1 MASPKATL
9 ILPVESQVRELD
21 AKLMLACAAAERGF
35 HVIIGSRAFV
45 HYAIASLPR
54 GIYLAKSMRSL
65 SELMFGILRRL
76 GHEIVAWDEEAL
88 VRFPR
93 DDYYRRRLSPKA
105 LRRVSRLLAWG
116 EDDAQLFRDFPDYP
130 GTPIDVTGNPRID
143 LIRPDALHYFDDE
156 VAEIRRRFGEFVMVN
171 TNFGYVNSFA
181 SKLNLVREPKTAGG
195 ELELSENARDMQPD
209 FARGLAAHKQA
220 LFEHFRA
227 LVPKLAAALPR
238 HNIVVRPHPS
248 EDHGVWREAAG
259 GFDNVHVVNQKSVIP
274 WLIAT
279 SALVHNG
286 CTTAVEATVLG
297 KPAVAFRPAI
307 AENFDCELPNS
318 LSHEAF
324 DPDELL
330 AKLRAVLAGDLG
342 LRDDSGQRARLER
355 HIAALDGPL
364 ASDRI
369 VDALC
374 AAGYRDRR
382 FPHPPLPQYLATRL
396 LVGARTLSKR
406 IKGLRPGH
414 RNTRKFHDHRFPGT
428 SVGDLDRRIQRFDKQ
443 LGRFGG
449 LRVTQRS
456 DHIFCVEDPDA

>member
-21 AKLMLACAAAERGF
+21 AKLMLACTAAERGF
-35 HVIIGSRAFV
+35 RAIIGSRAFV
-45 HYAIASLPR
+45 HYAVASLPR

-116 EDDAQLFRDFPDYP
+116 EDDAQLFREFPDYP

-143 LIRPDALHYFDDE
+143 LIRPDARHYFDDE
-156 VAEIRRRFGEFVMVN
+156 VAEIRERFGEFVMLN

-181 SKLNLVREPKTAGG
+181 SRLNLMRDPETAGG
-195 ELELSENARDMQPD
+195 EPELSENARDMHPD
-209 FARGLAAHKQA
+209 FARGLAAHKRA

-227 LVPKLAAALPR
+227 LVPALAAALPR
-238 HNIVVRPHPS
+238 HNLVVRPHPS
-248 EDHGVWREAAG
+248 EDHAVWRDAAG
-259 GFDNVHVVNQKSVIP
+259 DCDNVHVVNQKSV
-274 WLIAT
+274 
-279 SALVHNG
+279 G
-286 CTTAVEATVLG
+286 
-297 KPAVAFRPAI
+297 RPAI
-307 AENFDCELPNS
+307 AYRPVSAEGFDCELPNS

-324 DPDELL
+324 DRDELVS
-330 AKLRAVLAGDLG
+330 KLRAVLAGELG

-355 HIAALDGPL
+355 HISALDGPL

-374 AAGYRDRR
+374 AAGYRERR
-382 FPHPPLPQYLATRL
+382 FPRPPLPQYLGTRL
-396 LVGARTLSKR
+396 LVDARTLSKR
-406 IKGLRPGH
+406 VKGMRAGH

-428 SVGDLDRRIQRFDKQ
+428 SVGDLDRRIQRFGKQ
-443 LGRFGG
+443 LGRFGK
-449 LRVTQRS
+449 LRLTQRS
-456 DHIFCVEDPDA
+456 AHIYCIESLDA

>member
-1 MASPKATL
+1 
-9 ILPVESQVRELD
+9 
-21 AKLMLACAAAERGF
+21 
-35 HVIIGSRAFV
+35 
-45 HYAIASLPR
+45 
-54 GIYLAKSMRSL
+54 
-65 SELMFGILRRL
+65 MFGILRRL

-93 DDYYRRRLSPKA
+93 DDYYRRRLSAKA
-105 LRRVSRLLAWG
+105 LRCVSHLLAWG
-116 EDDAQLFRDFPDYP
+116 EDDAKLFREFPEYP

-143 LIRPDALHYFDDE
+143 LIRPDARHYFDDE
-156 VAEIRRRFGEFVMVN
+156 VAEIRERFGEFVMLN

-181 SKLNLVREPKTAGG
+181 SRLNLMREPKSAGG
-195 ELELSENARDMQPD
+195 EPELSENARDMQPE

-227 LVPKLAAALPR
+227 LVPALAAAFPR
-238 HNIVVRPHPS
+238 YNIVVRPHPS
-248 EDHGVWREAAG
+248 EDHAVWRAAAG
-259 GFDNVHVVNQKSVIP
+259 DFGNVHVINQKSVIP

-279 SALVHNG
+279 RALVHNG

-297 KPAVAFRPAI
+297 KPAIAYRPAI

-324 DPDELL
+324 DREELL
-330 AKLRAVLAGDLG
+330 STLRDVLAGELG

-382 FPHPPLPQYLATRL
+382 FPHPPLPRYFTTRL

-406 IKGLRPGH
+406 IKGMRAGH

-428 SVGDLDRRIQRFDKQ
+428 SVGDLAQRIQRFGKQ
-443 LGRFGG
+443 LGRFGN
-449 LRVTQRS
+449 LRLTQHS
-456 DHIFCVEDPDA
+456 NHIFGIESADA